1 MTPSLPQRNADRDDF
16 IVQGRVDHVCS
27 WRDSF
32 MCVEDSFICDIWLIH
47 VCDVTHSFLRLD
59 LLVCETLN
67 VYVWLIDVRDMTH
80 SYVWHDSFTCVT
92 WLIRFWDTTY
102 TACVTWRIRSTHP
115 SRWCKFTHFWT
126 WLTHVR
132 DMTNSCV
139 TWLIHVCEMTFSF
152 FLIKRS
158 HVQSTFSDDSISV
171 PHMHER
177 GGWRQ
182 SKRSRGGS

>member
-1 MTPSLPQRNADRDDF
+1 MSDMHVRHESHISDMNMWHGSFKCVILGNDAIAASAECGPWRLHCTGSCRSCMFMTWL
-16 IVQGRVDHVCS
+16 IHV
-27 WRDSF
+27 RGKTRSF
-32 MCVEDSFICDIWLIH
+32 VTWLIH

-115 SRWCKFTHFWT
+115 SRWCKLTHFWT

-152 FLIKRS
+152 F
-158 HVQSTFSDDSISV
+158 
-171 PHMHER
+171 
-177 GGWRQ
+177 
-182 SKRSRGGS
+182 